1 MKRFLILLIVPTLVG
16 CGTTKSPTPAQKI
29 APITIPTTCQESK
42 VLEAVQLEIPDATF
56 IDTKWTPAPDTELAD
71 VLNNGGIACTYGVAS
86 AEIGA
91 TVRWVLDTKNNY
103 EKWSASWQSQ
113 GYSKVD
119 LVKFG
124 LTDGYFLMKP
134 QSATQEFAI
143 WNLNFKAGGVWI
155 SINKNAG
162 DSLEAGSK
170 IIEAVIA
177 QR

>member
-1 MKRFLILLIVPTLVG
+1 MKRFLILLLIPTLVG
-16 CGTTKSPTPAQKI
+16 CGSAKPSLPTKKI
-29 APITIPTTCQESK
+29 APITIPSSCLESK
-42 VLEAVQLEIPDATF
+42 VLTAVQSDIPDVTF

-71 VLNNGGIACTYGVAS
+71 VLNNGGIACSYGVAN

-91 TVRWVLDTKNNY
+91 TVRWVLDTNNIY
-103 EKWSASWQSQ
+103 EKWSSTWIKE
-113 GYSKVD
+113 GYTKVD

-155 SINKNAG
+155 SISKSSG

-170 IIEAVIA
+170 LIEAVIA